1 MVVGFVNSGFMTL
14 MQAIGVIMGANIG
27 TTITGWILVFAIGKY
42 GLPMLGISALVYK
55 FSRSDKTKHIAMAIM
70 GIGMVFFGLELM
82 KDGFKPIRSM
92 PDFLEWFAAF
102 RAEDYLGVMK
112 CAFIGCILTCIV
124 QSSSATLGITIGLA
138 STGVINFE
146 SAAALVL
153 GENIGTTI
161 TAFLASLGSTT
172 NAKRAAYAHV
182 IFNII
187 GVLWVTSLFHV
198 CYMDI
203 IKGILPNDPHFS
215 VIDAEGNKNFIYIT
229 AGIATVHSVF
239 NITNTLLFLPFIQHL
254 ARFLEQIVPN
264 KPFKEAPHI
273 TQLDSRVMETPVIG
287 IEQARVEI
295 LRMGENV
302 TKMLDKQ
309 ENIMTHDVP
318 DDKLIK
324 KIFHREEVLDIMQ
337 KEVTIFLTEILSDN
351 ESHEI
356 ADEARIQLRIAD
368 EMESIGDYIANLLK
382 LRLRLEKANLKFHDK
397 EKTGLH
403 ELHKLVTSY
412 VHMIINAYEE
422 RHADIISKAN
432 SQGDAI
438 TFKARELRS
447 MHLNHVS
454 EEKMVPLTSIIFSD
468 SLNSYRKIK
477 DHTLN
482 TAEAIAG
489 EK

>member
-1 MVVGFVNSGFMTL
+1 
-14 MQAIGVIMGANIG
+14 
-27 TTITGWILVFAIGKY
+27 
-42 GLPMLGISALVYK
+42 
-55 FSRSDKTKHIAMAIM
+55 
-70 GIGMVFFGLELM
+70 
-82 KDGFKPIRSM
+82 
-92 PDFLEWFAAF
+92 
-102 RAEDYLGVMK
+102 
-112 CAFIGCILTCIV
+112 
-124 QSSSATLGITIGLA
+124 
-138 STGVINFE
+138 
-146 SAAALVL
+146 
-153 GENIGTTI
+153 
-161 TAFLASLGSTT
+161 
-172 NAKRAAYAHV
+172 
-182 IFNII
+182 
-187 GVLWVTSLFHV
+187 
-198 CYMDI
+198 
-203 IKGILPNDPHFS
+203 
-215 VIDAEGNKNFIYIT
+215 
-229 AGIATVHSVF
+229 
-239 NITNTLLFLPFIQHL
+239 
-254 ARFLEQIVPN
+254 
-264 KPFKEAPHI
+264 
-273 TQLDSRVMETPVIG
+273 METPVIG